1 MCFSQLTVLCPEGGS
16 LTRTGLFNC
25 YRVLGTLARA
35 RQSRGVPWVAAKNTR
50 APYVCKSS
58 PDVYK
63 ISPPGS
69 TSAWEGA
76 RERRQCLLGGAQ
88 QTACKNGACWERERE
103 RKKDGTHQ
111 LAPGRGEEEAGTH
124 QSPPMR
130 AGLQKC
136 VKSDASPS
144 SQCSK
149 TSKGLGSPRPAIS
162 ALGQMSPSQTPL
174 RGFLDH
180 YFCEGLLGGR
190 YCLLVKARCFGAL
203 LSCVSM
209 KNWGC
214 SVWDL
219 NPSLL
224 REKLQVVSSH

>member
-1 MCFSQLTVLCPEGGS
+1 MCVKVPPMCIKSLLQEVPAPGKVPES
-16 LTRTGLFNC
+16 EDSAYWVELS
-25 YRVLGTLARA
+25 
-35 RQSRGVPWVAAKNTR
+35 RQHVKMVPAGKE
-50 APYVCKSS
+50 K
-58 PDVYK
+58 
-63 ISPPGS
+63 
-69 TSAWEGA
+69 
-76 RERRQCLLGGAQ
+76 
-88 QTACKNGACWERERE
+88 ERE
-103 RKKDGTHQ
+103 KKM
-111 LAPGRGEEEAGTH
+111 APISWRQAEGEEEAGTH

-180 YFCEGLLGGR
+180 YFCEGLLGGS

-203 LSCVSM
+203 LSGVSM

-214 SVWDL
+214 SMWDL